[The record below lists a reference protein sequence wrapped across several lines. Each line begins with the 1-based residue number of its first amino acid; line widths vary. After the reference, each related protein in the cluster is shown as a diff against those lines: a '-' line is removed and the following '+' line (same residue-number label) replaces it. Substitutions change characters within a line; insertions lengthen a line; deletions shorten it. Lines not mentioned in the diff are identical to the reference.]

1 MITRQTSLTKNII
14 QFCRFLR
21 QKGFGV
27 TIQEETLSLQALQFT
42 DYNNN
47 DIFRQTLKATL
58 CHIKSQL
65 DEFDNLF
72 HEYWKE
78 SEKAVDAK
86 TKEDPKNKTTFQ
98 QQASFKALKKWLHG
112 DGNKETEETSTYSM
126 QENLSKRDFSAVPED
141 EVDELM
147 QTIKTIAKRLAAKTN

>member
-1 MITRQTSLTKNII
+1 MITRQTSLSKNIV

-27 TIQEETLSLQALQFT
+27 TIEEESLSLQALQFI

-58 CHIKSQL
+58 CDNKSQL

-78 SEKAVDAK
+78 LDKAVNAK
-86 TKEDPKNKTTFQ
+86 TKEDPKNKTAFQ
-98 QQASFKALKKWLHG
+98 QQASYKTLKKWLY
-112 DGNKETEETSTYSM
+112 GNGNNENEETATFSI
-126 QENLSKRDFSAVPED
+126 QETLLRKD
-141 EVDELM
+141 
-147 QTIKTIAKRLAAKTN
+147 